1 MHLSKTFSTFDVI
14 HFGKL
19 NFFFVGNGC
28 ASSSQWYRPQ
38 SIPPIGL
45 KKTMK
50 GVGVDSRGGGAMSST
65 NVIDLICTIAI
76 SGGGIGV

>member
-1 MHLSKTFSTFDVI
+1 
-14 HFGKL
+14 
-19 NFFFVGNGC
+19 
-28 ASSSQWYRPQ
+28 
-38 SIPPIGL
+38 
-45 KKTMK
+45 MK